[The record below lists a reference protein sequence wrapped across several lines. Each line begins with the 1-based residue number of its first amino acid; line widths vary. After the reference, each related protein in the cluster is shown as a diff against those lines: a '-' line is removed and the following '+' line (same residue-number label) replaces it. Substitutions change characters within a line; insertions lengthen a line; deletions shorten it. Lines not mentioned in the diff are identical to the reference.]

1 MFAPAS
7 PSRAVGSWSTVVVAS
22 CLLAGCSLIPRKSPV
37 TKEMAAARRLSN
49 EALAAADR
57 DDLSRAESLLETAV
71 KSCPADVDSRRHYAE
86 VLWKRGEKMQAVAQI
101 KEALRLSPGDV
112 PLSVAAG
119 TMVLE
124 LGLLDDADSMAAQAV
139 ALAPRSANA
148 WQLHGQVALA
158 RGRPEE
164 ALADFQRSL
173 ALEPDNKTVLLD
185 TAEVYRR
192 LNRPRR
198 ALSTLAV
205 LEEQYGIDGPPS
217 NVLALQG
224 LAQEALGRPED
235 ALDCYRR
242 AMARGDLPEGLA
254 ARMAALEKPS
264 ETGGSTASEA
274 TPIVR

>member
-1 MFAPAS
+1 
-7 PSRAVGSWSTVVVAS
+7 
-22 CLLAGCSLIPRKSPV
+22 
-37 TKEMAAARRLSN
+37 
-49 EALAAADR
+49 
-57 DDLSRAESLLETAV
+57 
-71 KSCPADVDSRRHYAE
+71 
-86 VLWKRGEKMQAVAQI
+86 
-101 KEALRLSPGDV
+101 
-112 PLSVAAG
+112 
-119 TMVLE
+119 
-124 LGLLDDADSMAAQAV
+124 
-139 ALAPRSANA
+139 
-148 WQLHGQVALA
+148 VALA

-173 ALEPDNKTVLLD
+173 ALEPDNETVLLD

-224 LAQEALGRPED
+224 LAQEALGRPQD

-242 AMARGDLPEGLA
+242 AMARGELPEGLA

-264 ETGGSTASEA
+264 ETGGSTAAEA

>member
-1 MFAPAS
+1 MRLALRPITRIVVTVLIAAAS
-7 PSRAVGSWSTVVVAS
+7 VCAAG
-22 CLLAGCSLIPRKSPV
+22 GCSLIPRRAPV
-37 TKEMAAARRLSN
+37 TREMAAARRLSN
-49 EALAAADR
+49 EALLAVDR
-57 DDLSRAESLLETAV
+57 QDLSRAESLLATAV

-86 VLWKRGEKMQAVAQI
+86 VLWKRGEKLQAVAQI

-119 TMVLE
+119 AMVLE
-124 LGLLDDADSMAAQAV
+124 LGLLDDADSLAASAV
-139 ALAPRSANA
+139 ALAPRSADA
-148 WQLHGQVALA
+148 WHLHGQVTLA
-158 RGRPEE
+158 RGKPEE
-164 ALADFQRSL
+164 ALSDFLRSL
-173 ALEPDNKTVLLD
+173 ALDPDDKQALLD

-235 ALDCYRR
+235 AIDCYRR
-242 AMARGDLPEGLA
+242 AMAQGKLPDGIA
-254 ARMAALEKPS
+254 ARLAALESPVK
-264 ETGGSTASEA
+264 TASDA
-274 TPIVR
+274 SPIVR

>member
-1 MFAPAS
+1 M
-7 PSRAVGSWSTVVVAS
+7 PSATRTVFPVVAAIAV
-22 CLLAGCSLIPRKSPV
+22 CLSGGCSLIPRQGPV

-49 EALAAADR
+49 EALLAVDR
-57 DDLSRAESLLETAV
+57 QDLSHAETLLATAV
-71 KSCPADVDSRRHYAE
+71 KNCPADIDSRRHYAE
-86 VLWKRGEKMQAVAQI
+86 VLWKRGEKLQAVAQI

-119 TMVLE
+119 AMVLE
-124 LGLLDDADSMAAQAV
+124 LGLLDDADSLAGSAV
-139 ALAPRSANA
+139 TLSPRSADA
-148 WQLHGQVALA
+148 WHLHGQVALA

-173 ALEPDNKTVLLD
+173 ALDPDDKQVLLD

-205 LEEQYGIDGPPS
+205 LEEQYGVEGPPA
-217 NVLALQG
+217 NVLALAG

-235 ALDCYRR
+235 AIDCYRR
-242 AMARGDLPEGLA
+242 AVAKGNPPEGIAERLA
-254 ARMAALEKPS
+254 ALSSPS
-264 ETGGSTASEA
+264 QAPADAS
-274 TPIVR
+274 PIVR